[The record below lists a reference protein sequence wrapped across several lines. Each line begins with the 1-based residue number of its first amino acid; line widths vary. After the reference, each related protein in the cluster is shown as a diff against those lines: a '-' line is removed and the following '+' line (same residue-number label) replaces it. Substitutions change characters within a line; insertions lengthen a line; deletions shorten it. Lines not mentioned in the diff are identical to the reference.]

1 MPKVC
6 RVLWKVFM
14 SGKSPKSFLG
24 VCTVEQGNSKWL
36 YNSRRIRITAS
47 SANTRI
53 VPIRE
58 ITNPDNFIW
67 EHVYPTFKGNMFTKH
82 DQEWNKS
89 KTRNEGKW
97 YHYYWCRLQMNH
109 GLVFHWMISLIL
121 IIFLLEIKC
130 PFLKNDSKLDNLL
143 NSGKYDVFDS
153 GTLILKPNGH
163 RGYYLRVQL
172 TMHVS
177 GIEQCKL
184 VIWSSSE
191 YRIVYIQYDSKLF
204 VKMLLKD
211 WFFFLFFK
219 VSTKNVDDYESGL
232 LNPLPP

>member
-1 MPKVC
+1 
-6 RVLWKVFM
+6 
-14 SGKSPKSFLG
+14 
-24 VCTVEQGNSKWL
+24 
-36 YNSRRIRITAS
+36 
-47 SANTRI
+47 
-53 VPIRE
+53 
-58 ITNPDNFIW
+58 
-67 EHVYPTFKGNMFTKH
+67 
-82 DQEWNKS
+82 
-89 KTRNEGKW
+89 
-97 YHYYWCRLQMNH
+97 MNH

-191 YRIVYIQYDSKLF
+191 YRIVYIPYD
-204 VKMLLKD
+204 
-211 WFFFLFFK
+211 
-219 VSTKNVDDYESGL
+219 
-232 LNPLPP
+232 